1 MYWWNLI
8 EISLT
13 RNTDVLNVG
22 VFLSFRNP
30 DIIKKKKKKSVI
42 TPHKFSLDDVRK
54 KLIENAGVTVGRNI
68 LITDMP

>member
-1 MYWWNLI
+1 M
-8 EISLT
+8 T

-22 VFLSFRNP
+22 VFPRFRNP
-30 DIIKKKKKKSVI
+30 GIKKKSVI

>member
-1 MYWWNLI
+1 M
-8 EISLT
+8 T
-13 RNTDVLNVG
+13 RNTNVLNVG

-30 DIIKKKKKKSVI
+30 GIKKKKKSVI

-68 LITDMP
+68 LITEMP

>member
-8 EISLT
+8 ELPLT
-13 RNTDVLNVG
+13 RNTNVLNVG

-30 DIIKKKKKKSVI
+30 GIKKKKKSVI

-68 LITDMP
+68 LITEMP